1 MRLVWKGFCYYWDE
15 DTKAVTERGRNEEE
29 FDYIDALIIDGL
41 SEVRL
46 QIIHNFVLRFGAH
59 IEHLIF

>member
-1 MRLVWKGFCYYWDE
+1 MR
-15 DTKAVTERGRNEEE
+15 EE
-29 FDYIDALIIDGL
+29 FGYIDALIIDGL